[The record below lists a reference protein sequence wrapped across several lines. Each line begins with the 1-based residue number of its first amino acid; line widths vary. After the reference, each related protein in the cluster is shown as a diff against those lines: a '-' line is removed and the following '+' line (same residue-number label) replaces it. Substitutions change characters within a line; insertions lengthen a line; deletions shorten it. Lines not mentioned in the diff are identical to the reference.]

1 MCDLSRI
8 HERIVEKSVHSS
20 GIKVEKENLRFESL
34 LENSCKVVMFFI
46 LVPIREKCTWH
57 IPTVIKI
64 YWMQLF

>member
-34 LENSCKVVMFFI
+34 LENSCKVVMLFI
-46 LVPIREKCTWH
+46 LVPIREKCT
-57 IPTVIKI
+57 
-64 YWMQLF
+64 